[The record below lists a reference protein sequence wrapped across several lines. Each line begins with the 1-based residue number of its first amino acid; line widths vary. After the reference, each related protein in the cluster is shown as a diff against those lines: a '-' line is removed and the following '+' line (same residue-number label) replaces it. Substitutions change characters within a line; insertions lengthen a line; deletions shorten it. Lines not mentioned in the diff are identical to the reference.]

1 MVFQEVYNVQH
12 GLIWGLLITAFPFFT
27 GLSAGSFTLSTL
39 AYVFGKK
46 EYKVI
51 SKNAVLMAIVLLLMA
66 NMTLFADTTQPTR
79 AYYTFLY
86 PNIASM
92 FSWATF
98 VISAYLLCS
107 IIYAYFIFTGND
119 KYAKVMGIIC
129 IPVALGVHADTGFVF
144 GLNKG
149 MVLWHTALMPV
160 LFLVSALT
168 SGIAL
173 LIVVVTIKEK
183 FFPEKK
189 KIDPEIVYSIGN
201 LLVFFLVLEFFL
213 DIVDITTMLYSA
225 AEEYEAI
232 MLWLNGPLSF
242 SFLWIQI
249 FLGGVLPLLLL
260 SHPKTGRTYLGQ
272 GLAGALVVI
281 GTFAMRFNVIVG
293 GQMIPKSEAGLVP
306 YTNEIGYIG
315 YSLLEEI
322 LLLVGII
329 AFGTVAYILALKYT
343 PRIITMIDGI
353 IGKSAAMR
361 GTEVPLDLE
370 E

>member
-12 GLIWGLLITAFPFFT
+12 GLIWGLLITSFPFFT

-39 AYVFGKK
+39 AYVFDKK

-66 NMTLFADTTQPTR
+66 NMTLLADTTQPTR
-79 AYYTFLY
+79 IYNTFLY

-98 VISAYLLCS
+98 IISAYLLCS
-107 IIYAYFIFTGND
+107 LIYAYYIFTGND
-119 KYAKVMGIIC
+119 KFAKIMGIIC

-173 LIVVVTIKEK
+173 LIVVVVIKEK
-183 FFPEKK
+183 FFPDEKK
-189 KIDPEIVYSIGN
+189 VDPEIIYSIGN
-201 LLVFFLVLEFFL
+201 LLIFFLVLEFFL

-225 AEEYEAI
+225 AEEYEAV
-232 MLWLNGPLSF
+232 MLWLSGPLSF
-242 SFLWIQI
+242 SFIWIQI
-249 FLGGVLPLLLL
+249 VIGGIIPLLLL

-272 GLAGALVVI
+272 GLAAALVVI

-306 YTNEIGYIG
+306 YTHEIGYIG
-315 YSLLEEI
+315 YTLFEEI
-322 LLLVGII
+322 MLLGGII
-329 AFGTVAYILALKYT
+329 LFGIVAYILALKYT
-343 PRIITMIDGI
+343 PKIVTLVDGI
-353 IGKSAAMR
+353 IGKNANDSS
-361 GTEVPLDLE
+361 TEVPFERE

>member
-1 MVFQEVYNVQH
+1 MVFQEIYNVQH
-12 GLIWGLLITAFPFFT
+12 GLTWGLLITSFPFFT

-66 NMTLFADTTQPTR
+66 NMTLFADTTQPLR
-79 AYYTFLY
+79 VMNGFLY

-98 VISAYLLCS
+98 IISAYLISS
-107 IIYAYFIFTGND
+107 IIYAYFIFTSND
-119 KYAKVMGIIC
+119 KYAKIMGIIC
-129 IPVALGVHADTGFVF
+129 IPIALGVHADTGFVF

-173 LIVVVTIKEK
+173 LIVVATIKET
-183 FFPEKK
+183 FFPEEK
-189 KIDPEIVYSIGN
+189 KIPQEIIFSIGN

-213 DIVDITTMLYSA
+213 DIVDITTMLYSGH
-225 AEEYEAI
+225 EEFEAV
-232 MLWLNGPLSF
+232 MLWLDGPLTF
-242 SFLWIQI
+242 SFIWVQI
-249 FLGGVLPLLLL
+249 IIGGVIPLLLL
-260 SHPKTGRTYLGQ
+260 SHPKVGRTYLGQ
-272 GLAGALVVI
+272 ALGAFLVVV
-281 GTFAMRFNVIVG
+281 GTFAMRFNVVVG

-306 YTNEIGYIG
+306 YTSEIGYIG
-315 YSLLEEI
+315 YSLFEEI
-322 LLLVGII
+322 LLVSGII
-329 AFGTVAYILALKYT
+329 LFGTVAYILSLKYT
-343 PRIITMIDGI
+343 PRIVSI
-353 IGKSAAMR
+353 IESILGKDVDDTHA
-361 GTEVPLDLE
+361 EVTAE
-370 E
+370 A